1 MKPNHGAAA
10 LAAAL
15 TNAATA
21 PLQMPERKP
30 SGAALAEQP
39 EAVSNDALPLPQRS
53 SRAPKM
59 KELAD
64 TMQMTLRPRRE
75 LVESYVCEAA
85 ERSKREGRMISAQ
98 QIMLEVLETGPK
110 VKK

>member
-1 MKPNHGAAA
+1 MKPNHGAVA

-15 TNAATA
+15 TNAASA
-21 PLQMPERKP
+21 PLQTPERKLN
-30 SGAALAEQP
+30 GAEVAEQP
-39 EAVSNDALPLPQRS
+39 EAVSSDALPLPQRS
-53 SRAPKM
+53 RRAPKM

-64 TMQMTLRPRRE
+64 TVQMTLRPRRE
-75 LVESYVCEAA
+75 VVESYVCEAA

-110 VKK
+110 VKR

>member
-15 TNAATA
+15 TNAAVA
-21 PLQMPERKP
+21 PLQMPERKL
-30 SGAALAEQP
+30 SGAAQAEEP
-39 EAVSNDALPLPQRS
+39 EAVSSDALPSPQRS
-53 SRAPKM
+53 RRAPKM

-64 TMQMTLRPRRE
+64 TMQMTLRPRKE
-75 LVESYVCEAA
+75 LVESYVCAAA

-98 QIMLEVLETGPK
+98 QIMLEVLESGPK